1 MKMKKATVKS
11 LMLDKVNNA
20 PVVLLSIEDENRVIP
35 IWIGISEANL
45 IALKLE
51 GMTFP
56 RPLTHDLI
64 INILNALSYK
74 IERLTIHSIVN
85 NTFMASIWIKDVSE
99 TEDDNLIEIDARP
112 SDCIILSISNNI
124 PLYISNEI
132 IEKHSIVIE
141 TSDKEDE
148 TFKNFVDNMDLET
161 FRRFFNESGDK
172 NSEA

>member
-1 MKMKKATVKS
+1 MKKATVKS